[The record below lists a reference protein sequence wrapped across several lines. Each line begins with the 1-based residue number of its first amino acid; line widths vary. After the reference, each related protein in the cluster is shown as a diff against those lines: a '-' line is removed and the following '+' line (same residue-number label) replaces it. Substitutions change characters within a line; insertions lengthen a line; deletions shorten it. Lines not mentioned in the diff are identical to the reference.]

1 MALPSLSSS
10 KYELILPSTGEKVEY
25 RPFLVREEKLLLV
38 AQSTGENEDIL
49 RAVEEIISA
58 CTFEKLNPKVLP
70 FFDLEYVF
78 LQIRAKSV
86 GEVARVKLTCPDDM
100 ETKVDVEI
108 NLTEVECKREVGH
121 DSNIKLTDDVGIVM
135 NYPRLETMKSFATDD
150 ADSVFG
156 LIKGCVSQIYDN
168 NAVYDK
174 ADMNEKDLDEF
185 IESMSHQQFEK
196 VQQFFATMPKVKHVV
211 NVKNPN
217 TGVESEIVLEGMQ
230 SFF

>member
-10 KYELILPSTGEKVEY
+10 KYELTLPSTGEKIEY

-58 CTFEKLNPKVLP
+58 CSFEKLNPKVLP

-86 GEVARVKLTCPDDM
+86 GEIAKVKLTCPDDM

-121 DSNIKLTDDVGIVM
+121 DSNIKLTDDIGIVM
-135 NYPRLETMKSFATDD
+135 SYPRLETMKSFATDD

-156 LIKGCVSQIYDN
+156 LIKGCISQVYDSN
-168 NAVYDK
+168 TVYDK
-174 ADMNEKDLDEF
+174 ADMDEKDLDEF

-211 NVKNPN
+211 KIKNPN
-217 TGVESEIVLEGMQ
+217 TGVESEVVLEGMQ

>member
-10 KYELILPSTGEKVEY
+10 KYELTLPSTGEKIEY

-58 CTFEKLNPKVLP
+58 CSFEKLNPKVLP

-86 GEVARVKLTCPDDM
+86 GEIAKVKLTCPDDM

-135 NYPRLETMKSFATDD
+135 NYPRLDTMKSFATDD

-156 LIKGCVSQIYDN
+156 LIKSCVSQIYDN
-168 NAVYDK
+168 TAVYDK

-196 VQQFFATMPKVKHVV
+196 VQQFFATMPKVRHVV

-217 TGVESEIVLEGMQ
+217 TGVENEIVLEGMQ

>member
-10 KYELILPSTGEKVEY
+10 KYELTLPSTGEKIEY

-38 AQSTGENEDIL
+38 AQSTGENDDIL
-49 RAVEEIISA
+49 RAVEEIISS
-58 CTFEKLNPKVLP
+58 CSFEKLNPKVLP

-86 GEVARVKLTCPDDM
+86 GEIAKVKLTCPDDM

-135 NYPRLETMKSFATDD
+135 SYPRLDTMKSFATDD

-156 LIKGCVSQIYDN
+156 LIKSCVSQIYDN
-168 NAVYDK
+168 TAVYDK

-196 VQQFFATMPKVKHVV
+196 VQQFFATMPKVRHVV

-217 TGVESEIVLEGMQ
+217 TGVENEIVLEGMQ

>member
-49 RAVEEIISA
+49 RAVEDIISS
-58 CTFEKLNPKVLP
+58 CTFEKLNPKALP

-86 GEVARVKLTCPDDM
+86 GEVARVKLTCPDDG

-121 DSNIKLTDDVGIVM
+121 DSNIKLTDDIGIVM
-135 NYPRLETMKSFATDD
+135 SYPRLETMKSFATDD

-156 LIKGCVSQIYDN
+156 LIKGCISQVYDSN
-168 NAVYDK
+168 TVYDK
-174 ADMNEKDLDEF
+174 ADMGEKDLDEF

-211 NVKNPN
+211 KIKNPN
-217 TGVESEIVLEGMQ
+217 TGVESEVVLEGMQ